1 MGNALL
7 MGSRKLLGI
16 YLNDHTAA
24 AVGGIELVRRTLRKN
39 RGTELGDYL
48 QRMEDELIE
57 DQEVLKQ
64 LLKKLRIRESRAKQG
79 AMWAAEKI
87 GRLKLNGQLTGY
99 SPLSRV
105 YDLEGL
111 QMAVTGRI
119 ALLRG
124 LREVGNEALISN
136 GDLDRLV
143 GRAEAQREQI
153 EKFHGMAV
161 EQAFKADSK
170 GQGVDPTSPS

>member
-1 MGNALL
+1 
-7 MGSRKLLGI
+7 MGSKKLLGI

-24 AVGGIELVRRTLRKN
+24 AVGGIELVRRTMKKN

-48 QRMEDELIE
+48 QGVEDELIE

-64 LLKKLRIRESRAKQG
+64 MLARLGISQSKAKQG
-79 AMWAAEKI
+79 AMWLAEKA

-111 QMAVTGRI
+111 QMAVTGRL
-119 ALLRG
+119 ALLRA
-124 LREVGNEALISN
+124 LRDLGYDSLVSSL
-136 GDLDRLV
+136 DLDRLAD
-143 GRAEAQREQI
+143 RAEAQREQL
-153 EKFHGMAV
+153 EKFHRMAV
-161 EQAFKADSK
+161 GEAFQPASRQSGK
-170 GQGVDPTSPS
+170 DPAAS

>member
-1 MGNALL
+1 

-24 AVGGIELVRRTLRKN
+24 AVGGIELVRRTLKNN
-39 RGTELGDYL
+39 RGTALGDYL
-48 QRMEDELIE
+48 QTMEDELKE
-57 DQEVLKQ
+57 DQQ
-64 LLKKLRIRESRAKQG
+64 ILKKLLAKVGISESRIKQG
-79 AMWAAEKI
+79 AMWVAEKI

-124 LREVGNEALISN
+124 LKELENEAMISTAE
-136 GDLDRLV
+136 LDRLM
-143 GRAEAQREQI
+143 GRAEAQREQL
-153 EKFHGMAV
+153 EKFHAMAV
-161 EQAFKADSK
+161 ERAFKSNTK
-170 GQGVDPTSPS
+170 PSSQAESLS